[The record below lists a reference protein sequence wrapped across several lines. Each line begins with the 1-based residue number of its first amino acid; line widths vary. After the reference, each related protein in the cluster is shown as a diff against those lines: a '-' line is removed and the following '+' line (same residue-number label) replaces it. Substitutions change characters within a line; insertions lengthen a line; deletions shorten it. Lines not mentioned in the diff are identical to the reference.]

1 MLLFATLLAFQI
13 VLVLYLDR
21 HIQASYVYMF
31 IPWISFEM
39 FRMIEILRNSKM
51 SFREYSGLDR
61 DVSFDYVMFVMWRV
75 SSIVARLFLI
85 IFVAL
90 KLDHS
95 IDWNWFLVFLPSWID
110 LLLFQFPCTIM
121 MRRVMISSLDVV
133 QDEEAGAATDDE
145 EHARRVAHA
154 SSLYCQSNLENLAL
168 LVMQLLLCARLSSRS
183 NDISSFLIAIPVFLP
198 VVLFCA
204 LAQCIVFC
212 PSLYRD

>member
-1 MLLFATLLAFQI
+1 
-13 VLVLYLDR
+13 
-21 HIQASYVYMF
+21 
-31 IPWISFEM
+31 
-39 FRMIEILRNSKM
+39 
-51 SFREYSGLDR
+51 
-61 DVSFDYVMFVMWRV
+61 
-75 SSIVARLFLI
+75 
-85 IFVAL
+85 
-90 KLDHS
+90 
-95 IDWNWFLVFLPSWID
+95 
-110 LLLFQFPCTIM
+110 M

-145 EHARRVAHA
+145 EHSRRVAHA